1 MEILVLRTR
10 FHRSF
15 NIENITTG
23 QERKLWKDYLG
34 YGKIKSGME
43 RKCIK
48 ILPRVWKENVLKD
61 YLGYGKKMY

>member
-1 MEILVLRTR
+1 M
-10 FHRSF
+10 
-15 NIENITTG
+15 
-23 QERKLWKDYLG
+23 ERKCIKRLPRVWKEKVLKDYLG
-34 YGKIKSGME
+34 YGKKTYYKITSGME